1 MEYSERAMPRLVPQ
15 VALSKHK
22 PEELRRMVK
31 SVYANH
37 PILNN
42 RGELAQRARLFQAV
56 GHEVRLTILA
66 LLELEELCFCDIIE
80 ALGVP
85 ASTVAHHL
93 GMLEDA
99 GAIVRKENG
108 KYTSFT
114 PNKDLITRHRVL
126 Q

>member
-1 MEYSERAMPRLVPQ
+1 MPRLVPQ
-15 VALSKHK
+15 LALSKHK

-31 SVYANH
+31 SACANH
-37 PILNN
+37 PILNSS
-42 RGELAQRARLFQAV
+42 GELAQRARLFQAV
-56 GHEVRLTILA
+56 GHEVRLMILG

-80 ALGVP
+80 ALGAP

-99 GAIVRKENG
+99 GAIVRRENG

-114 PNKDLITRHRVL
+114 LRKELIMRHRVL